1 MKNGNKILGIAV
13 GLGVLFVT
21 VWVVSK
27 GWRAGQK

>member
-1 MKNGNKILGIAV
+1 MKNGNKIIGAVV

-27 GWRAGQK
+27 GWKSGQK